1 MCRGWIDDDM
11 VWELPR
17 DERPSHVC
25 NPWVWIPD
33 IPITDVV
40 VQIQTVDDLM
50 DHLRTIPRYDC
61 TASATRAAALAASP
75 LGLRSVCARV
85 TVRPA
90 FIYRP
95 QWAFDCLCL

>member
-11 VWELPR
+11 VWEIPR

-40 VQIQTVDDLM
+40 VQLQTVDELM

-61 TASATRAAALAASP
+61 TASATRALRACCKSSRPILYSFACDCVA
-75 LGLRSVCARV
+75 GLY
-85 TVRPA
+85 
-90 FIYRP
+90 F
-95 QWAFDCLCL
+95 